1 MLQNEHDKLGV
12 VVAEIGYTNG
22 ASVVCHVPQ
31 GGVIVKANVTILEVY
46 NGTTPTVKLG
56 TEVTADKLL
65 SKDGAALG
73 GADSAYVHVATA
85 TEKQVVATVA
95 GTSTAG
101 KALVTIMYAKPSKQ
115 SVTYP

>member
-1 MLQNEHDKLGV
+1 MLQNEQKHTGTV
-12 VVAEIGYTNG
+12 TAEIGYANG
-22 ASVVCHVPQ
+22 ATVVCHVPQ
-31 GGVIVKANVTILEVY
+31 GGIIVKANVTILEAY

-56 TEVTADKLL
+56 TELTADKLL
-65 SKDGAALG
+65 TKTAGAVG
-73 GADSAYVHVATA
+73 GDDSAVVHVATA

-101 KALVTIMYAKPSKQ
+101 KALVTVTYVKPSKQ

>member
-12 VVAEIGYTNG
+12 VTAEIGYADG

-31 GGVIVKANVTILEVY
+31 GGAIVKANVTILEAY
-46 NGTTPTVKLG
+46 NGTAPTVKLG

-65 SKDGAALG
+65 SKDASALG
-73 GADSAYVHVATA
+73 GGDSAYVHVATPS
-85 TEKQVVATVA
+85 EKQVVATVA

-101 KALVTIMYAKPSKQ
+101 KALVTVMYAKPSKQ

>member
-1 MLQNEHDKLGV
+1 MLQDERNKFGV
-12 VVAEIGYTNG
+12 VTAAIGYANG
-22 ASVVCHVPQ
+22 ATVVCHVPQ
-31 GGVIVKANVTILEVY
+31 GGIIVKANVTILEAY

-56 TEVTADKLL
+56 SEVTADKLL
-65 SKDGAALG
+65 SKDATALG
-73 GADSAYVHVATA
+73 GADSANVHVATA

-101 KALVTIMYAKPSKQ
+101 KALVTVMYVKPSKQ